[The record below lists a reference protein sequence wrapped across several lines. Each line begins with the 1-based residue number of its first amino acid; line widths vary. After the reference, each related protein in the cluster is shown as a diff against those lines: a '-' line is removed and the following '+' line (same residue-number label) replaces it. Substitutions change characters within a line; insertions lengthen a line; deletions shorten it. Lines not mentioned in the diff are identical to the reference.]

1 MKKLIILPIALTI
14 FLSTPFGK
22 KAWVVAEDILRKDR
36 LVAGTG
42 DIMLSLDTMA
52 TDFDQLKVLF
62 DQLYNQ
68 IIEEQ
73 EADKKKEGSNDKK
86 SDIRD

>member
-22 KAWVVAEDILRKDR
+22 KAWVVAEDVLRKDR

-42 DIMLSLDTMA
+42 EIMTSIDSMA

-62 DQLYNQ
+62 DQLYDQ
-68 IIEEQ
+68 IIKEQ
-73 EADKKKEGSNDKK
+73 KDDERANSRN
-86 SDIRD
+86 